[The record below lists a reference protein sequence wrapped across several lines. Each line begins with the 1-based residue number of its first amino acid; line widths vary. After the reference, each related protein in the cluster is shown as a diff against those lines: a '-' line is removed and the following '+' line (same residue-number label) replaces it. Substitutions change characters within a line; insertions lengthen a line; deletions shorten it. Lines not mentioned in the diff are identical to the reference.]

1 MKLHDTSKLLKKWQ
15 YLNNDEGEPMD
26 LTVDDNDVVKDAE
39 GNVLEVE
46 EIQFTQSDDQTFTSA
61 ASTKDEVT
69 KRFMFK
75 YGFKN
80 HKHSVLFKKLFESL
94 LDYMGDA
101 VPSRAKMTPEEFFN
115 YIVDFYVQKQ
125 KEVEADKYPFD
136 FEITVAHITYGEENT
151 RTLISVL
158 KDFVDAPEDHIEHL
172 RNVCQMLHGIS
183 KERREAAL
191 DLFRNMAMASVVI
204 TPDKTPG
211 NA

>member
-26 LTVDDNDVVKDAE
+26 LTVDDNEVVKDAD

-46 EIQFTQSDDQTFTSA
+46 EIQFTQADDQSFTSA

-69 KRFMFK
+69 KRFIFK
-75 YGFKN
+75 YGFKT
-80 HKHSVLFKKLFESL
+80 HQHSVLFKKLFESL

-125 KEVEADKYPFD
+125 KPIEPDEKPFD
-136 FEITVAHITYGEENT
+136 FEINIAQITYGEENT

-158 KDFVDAPEDHIEHL
+158 EKFAAEPETNVEQL
-172 RNVCQMLHGIS
+172 RNVCEMLHNIS
-183 KERREAAL
+183 KERREATL
-191 DLFRNMAMASVVI
+191 NLFRNMASVATI
-204 TPDKTPG
+204 PEKTPG